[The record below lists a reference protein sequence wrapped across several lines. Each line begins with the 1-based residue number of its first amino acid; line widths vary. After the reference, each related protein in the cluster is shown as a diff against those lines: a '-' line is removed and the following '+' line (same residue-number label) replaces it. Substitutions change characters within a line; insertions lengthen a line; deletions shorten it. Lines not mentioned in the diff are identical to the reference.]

1 MEFFFFVLVLSERK
15 NKIKCNKNC
24 QKKKKCLMHSIQRA
38 VGVVYWCEI
47 LRIGSYNNEVGVKMS
62 IAL

>member
-24 QKKKKCLMHSIQRA
+24 QKKKCLMHSIQRA